1 MESTNRDAQKW
12 NKRFTQSR
20 MSWLRAKPRQLLLD
34 FAHLM
39 PSSGL
44 ALDAAA
50 GVATHG
56 LFLARHGLHVI
67 ALDISEVGLRLAKDR
82 ADEEGVWLETA
93 VTDLSKPWLP
103 ANTFNVIVN
112 FRFLQR
118 ETFPVYR
125 RALKPGGLLIFE
137 TFVRTAQTPSE
148 VAYYLEPGELR
159 AAFSD
164 WKIVHYAEVNGR
176 SRRDTHQKC
185 AAQLVAYKP
194 AHIGME

>member
-1 MESTNRDAQKW
+1 MLESTNRDAQKW
-12 NKRFTQSR
+12 NKRFTESR
-20 MSWLRAKPRQLLLD
+20 TSWLRAQPRQLLID
-34 FAHLM
+34 FAYLL

-56 LFLARHGLHVI
+56 LFMAQRGLHVI
-67 ALDISEVGLRLAKDR
+67 ALDISEVGLRLAKQQ
-82 ADEEGVWLETA
+82 ADAEGVWLETA
-93 VTDLSKPWLP
+93 VTDLSQPWLP
-103 ANTFNVIVN
+103 ANIFDVIVN

-125 RALKPGGLLIFE
+125 TALKPGGLLIFE
-137 TFVRTAQTPSE
+137 TFVRTEQTSHDA
-148 VAYYLEPGELR
+148 AYYLEPGELH

-164 WKIVHYAEVNGR
+164 WNIVHYAEINGR
-176 SRRDTHQKC
+176 SRRDNHQKC

-194 AHIGME
+194 ISGS